1 MKNTSQITAMR
12 LPTCAEWDALVQA
25 TGGNNTIIHWDRM
38 YSWCRDTDPD
48 WASRR
53 AVRGWVSARYWNYY
67 TATHRYVYVGFRPTF
82 EVLHPDPLTP
92 DGTIITVGTLYMDG
106 KPVRVSK
113 NPTKD
118 GAVPNYIPG
127 ARLEFREM
135 VNDAAYQVN
144 AIKIGSVMIAD
155 RVLLK
160 NISWEDLAAQGIAK
174 KNFTTTKEDENMSII
189 AFTDTEFGSFA
200 IACSPENR
208 EKVRGFIEKRYP
220 EWAARSKG
228 KTGLPPWNDV
238 LDAIEDMRELLGDEK
253 LEFIDRCSVGALPE

>member
-1 MKNTSQITAMR
+1 MLRINKMR
-12 LPTCAEWDALVQA
+12 LPTCEEYDLLA
-25 TGGNNTIIHWDRM
+25 TTTKEDNDTMHWSHM
-38 YSWCRDTDPD
+38 YSWCQDEYPGSMST
-48 WASRR
+48 R
-53 AVRGWVSARYWNYY
+53 AVRGWVSARCWGSNG
-67 TATHRYVYVGFRPTF
+67 ATNRNVDVGFRPTF

-106 KPVRVSK
+106 KPVRVPQ
-113 NPTKD
+113 NPTRD
-118 GAVPNYIPG
+118 GDIPNYIPG
-127 ARLEFREM
+127 ASLEMREAL
-135 VNDAAYQVN
+135 DDPDYQVQ
-144 AIKIGSVMIAD
+144 AIKAGDVLIVD
-155 RVLLK
+155 RILLK

-228 KTGLPPWNDV
+228 KTGLTPWNDV